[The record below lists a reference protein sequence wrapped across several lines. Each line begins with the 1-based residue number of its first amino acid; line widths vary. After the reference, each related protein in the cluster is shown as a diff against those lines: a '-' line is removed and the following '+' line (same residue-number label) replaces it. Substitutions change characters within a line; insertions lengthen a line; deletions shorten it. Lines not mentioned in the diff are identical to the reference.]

1 MQRAHTLPPGPLAPR
16 ARRWARDNLFDGAWN
31 SVLTVVAA
39 AALSLALFSLL
50 RFVLVSADW
59 TVVDANRRL
68 LFVGRYPE
76 AQDWRLWPPIWLLAA
91 LGGLSFGLWI
101 AIGRRGA
108 AVLAA
113 ALAFV
118 FLLLAEGSP
127 ALLLLVGVA
136 LAAGGYALARRRLRD
151 GPAAGVAGR
160 VVIAGWVAALP
171 FTVLLLMAGDG
182 VRATLWGGLMLNLIL
197 AAVGIAGGFPLGV
210 LLALGR
216 ASSYPVTRLASIT
229 YIELMRGAPLIAWL
243 LMARFVLPDFM
254 PRAFVLD
261 EIDIVMRAMLVLALF
276 SAAYIAEIVRGGL
289 QSLSRGQV
297 EAARAIGLST
307 PQTTLLIVLPQ
318 ALRAV
323 IPPLV
328 SQFISLFKDTS
339 LVFVLSLTDLLGAAG
354 AAVEQREFFGR
365 QKETLLFVA
374 LLFWAGAFSM
384 SRLSA
389 RLERHLGVGE
399 R

>member
-1 MQRAHTLPPGPLAPR
+1 MQAANALPPA
-16 ARRWARDNLFDGAWN
+16 ARRWARENLFDGAWN
-31 SVLTVVAA
+31 SVLTVVTA
-39 AALSLALFSLL
+39 AALGFALFSLL

-59 TVVDANRRL
+59 TVVEANRRL

-76 AQDWRLWPPIWLLAA
+76 AQEWRLWPPIWLLAA

-101 AIGRRGA
+101 AIGLRGA

-118 FLLLAEGSP
+118 FLLLAEGSS

-136 LAAGGYALARRRLRD
+136 LAAGGYALGRRGLRD
-151 GPAAGVAGR
+151 GAADIAGR
-160 VVIAGWVAALP
+160 VVIAGWVVALP

-182 VRATLWGGLMLNLIL
+182 VRTTLWGGLMLNLIL
-197 AAVGIAGGFPLGV
+197 ATAGIAGGLPLGV

-216 ASSYPVTRLASIT
+216 ASSYPVVRAVSIT

-254 PRAFVLD
+254 PRAFALD

-289 QSLSRGQV
+289 QSLPRGQF
-297 EAARAIGLST
+297 EAAQAIGLST
-307 PQTTLLIVLPQ
+307 PQTTFLIVLPQ

-323 IPPLV
+323 IPALV

-389 RLERHLGVGE
+389 RLERRLGVGE

>member
-1 MQRAHTLPPGPLAPR
+1 MQAANALPPG
-16 ARRWARDNLFDGAWN
+16 ARRWARENLFDGAWN
-31 SVLTVVAA
+31 SVLTVVTA
-39 AALSLALFSLL
+39 AALGFALFSLL

-59 TVVDANRRL
+59 TVVEANRRL

-76 AQDWRLWPPIWLLAA
+76 AQEWRLWPPIWLLAA

-101 AIGRRGA
+101 AIGLRGA

-118 FLLLAEGSP
+118 FLLLAEGSS

-136 LAAGGYALARRRLRD
+136 LAAGGYALGRRGLRD
-151 GPAAGVAGR
+151 GAADIAGR
-160 VVIAGWVAALP
+160 VVIAGWVVALP
-171 FTVLLLMAGDG
+171 FTVLVLMAGDG
-182 VRATLWGGLMLNLIL
+182 VRTTLWGGLMLNLIL
-197 AAVGIAGGFPLGV
+197 ATAGIAGGLPLGV

-216 ASSYPVTRLASIT
+216 ASSYPVVRAVSIT

-254 PRAFVLD
+254 PRAFALD

-289 QSLSRGQV
+289 QSLPRGQF
-297 EAARAIGLST
+297 EAAQAIGLST
-307 PQTTLLIVLPQ
+307 PQTTFLIVLPQ

-323 IPPLV
+323 IPALV

-389 RLERHLGVGE
+389 RLERRLGVGE